1 MTTNRIDERLD
12 HATALL
18 KWLRSTGR
26 RVWVDAQT
34 GLEFDDEFGLTSDQ
48 CADLLAAHDDIVRLI
63 RAEELIAAFKDGSL
77 GGPPA

>member
-1 MTTNRIDERLD
+1 MTTNRTDERLEN
-12 HATALL
+12 ATALL

-34 GLEFDDEFGLTSDQ
+34 GLEFDDESTIGEDMSVR
-48 CADLLAAHDDIVRLI
+48 LLAAHDDIVRLI